1 MTTKRWRKIKIRNT
15 LLAKQ
20 KQTVNI
26 FTNADPKAASRA
38 RGKPLSQTNA
48 PIVKTIYQQIPLFSP
63 LPGHPQPVGTKSDI
77 ADKADKETIEKLTN
91 DLRTKTT
98 LLNHAQETIKHNQ
111 SRNPFQSPNSE
122 VNFAKGKRLFGDDA
136 STEEMSGRRVNVPD
150 GSGGTKSFFS
160 FLNERG

>member
-1 MTTKRWRKIKIRNT
+1 MTTKRGRKIKIRNT

-26 FTNADPKAASRA
+26 FTNAAPKGSRA

-48 PIVKTIYQQIPLFSP
+48 PIVKTIYQQIPLFSA

-98 LLNHAQETIKHNQ
+98 LLNHAQETIRHNQ

-122 VNFAKGKRLFGDDA
+122 VHFNKGVRLFGDDDSTVEKSGKRVDFTDEA
-136 STEEMSGRRVNVPD
+136 SGKKTSFWSPF
-150 GSGGTKSFFS
+150 GGK
-160 FLNERG
+160 

>member
-1 MTTKRWRKIKIRNT
+1 MTTKKWRKIKIRNT

-26 FTNADPKAASRA
+26 FTNAAPRA
-38 RGKPLSQTNA
+38 RVKPLSQTNS

-77 ADKADKETIEKLTN
+77 ADKADKETIDKLTSE
-91 DLRTKTT
+91 LRTKTT

-111 SRNPFQSPNSE
+111 SRNPFQSPNTE
-122 VNFAKGKRLFGDDA
+122 VHFNKGQRRDGDDESTVEKSGKRLEFTDEATGA
-136 STEEMSGRRVNVPD
+136 K
-150 GSGGTKSFFS
+150 KSFF
-160 FLNERG
+160 